1 METDYDL
8 SLLEPFDKT
17 YLGQTLPRIHTPILD
32 LPSRGNEVID
42 LANKI
47 GMPLMPWQAHVIT
60 EATKY
65 YPDTM
70 KPAHKTNAL
79 LISRQSGK
87 THLLRMRILA
97 GLFLWDEKLIIAT
110 AQNRDIALETFRLVA
125 NTIEDHPFL
134 KDQVR
139 SIRVANGQEEI
150 TTKTGCRYKIIA
162 PNAGARGLSADLVII
177 DEARELMNTDA
188 YSAMVYTTQARHAL
202 KFLWQVLQGMLL
214 ALFLIEL
221 KNRHK
226 KRLARLTQIK
236 QSDGGSIL
244 PRMVAHLMM

>member
-1 METDYDL
+1 METDQDL

-42 LANKI
+42 LANRI
-47 GMPLMPWQAHVIT
+47 SMPLMPWQAHVIS

-65 YPDTM
+65 HPDTM

-110 AQNRDIALETFRLVA
+110 AQNRDIALETFQLSLLVMSPKRA
-125 NTIEDHPFL
+125 GSLGHACSNMLSTLFFHLKVNVTMHCASCVHQSIASAPQMSSDFL
-134 KDQVR
+134 K
-139 SIRVANGQEEI
+139 
-150 TTKTGCRYKIIA
+150 
-162 PNAGARGLSADLVII
+162 
-177 DEARELMNTDA
+177 
-188 YSAMVYTTQARHAL
+188 
-202 KFLWQVLQGMLL
+202 
-214 ALFLIEL
+214 
-221 KNRHK
+221 
-226 KRLARLTQIK
+226 
-236 QSDGGSIL
+236 
-244 PRMVAHLMM
+244 